1 MAAPPRIEQHRR
13 AAVWAREESPERVS
27 LRAPVREV
35 GREPTEQ
42 PAAPE
47 DDVRREG
54 AEAAT
59 HRRESELRLG
69 RVAGAQRAQVLA
81 VSKDELEPS
90 HRGRVLPT
98 HAEPLLLGQRLVAGR
113 ARELDR
119 LVPRAAELLG
129 AAEGEELCH
138 ARRVLGRARLLHAL
152 ASLAL
157 GGATAGAAAVQ
168 LLEHVGDDV
177 QVARDDE
184 HLHVG
189 IDVDA
194 HRVQDRDEN
203 VPVVEA
209 SDRRVQ
215 LLDRVQAQLA
225 VVRERA
231 EQQGDAHS
239 VGKVRCRR
247 LRERD
252 LRAVVCRPLALV
264 VVQQPQSLEPGRYRG
279 AHVHPTDRRPASLEP
294 GPGFELLGL
303 RNVLRVGGSPGT

>member
-47 DDVRREG
+47 DDVRGEG

-59 HRRESELRLG
+59 HRRECELRLG

-81 VSKDELEPS
+81 VCKDELEPS
-90 HRGRVLPT
+90 HRRRVLPA

-113 ARELDR
+113 TYELDR
-119 LVPRAAELLG
+119 LLPRDAELLG
-129 AAEGEELCH
+129 AAEGEELRH
-138 ARRVLGRARLLHAL
+138 ARRLLGRARLLHAL
-152 ASLAL
+152 VSLTL
-157 GGATAGAAAVQ
+157 GGAAAAAAAVQ

-184 HLHVG
+184 HLHIG
-189 IDVDA
+189 IDVNA
-194 HRVQDRDEN
+194 HRVQDRDEH

-225 VVRERA
+225 VVGERA
-231 EQQGDAHS
+231 EQQGDAHA
-239 VGKVRCRR
+239 VGKVRSR
-247 LRERD
+247 
-252 LRAVVCRPLALV
+252 
-264 VVQQPQSLEPGRYRG
+264 
-279 AHVHPTDRRPASLEP
+279 
-294 GPGFELLGL
+294 
-303 RNVLRVGGSPGT
+303 